1 MNILVFDV
9 PATSGGALTILE
21 EYYKVATRHSDND
34 VMWFFVISS
43 PELRETDN
51 VKILRFPW
59 VKKSWLHRLYFDCF
73 IAPRLV
79 DRHEADEI
87 LSLQNVIIPK
97 TKVPQTLYVHQP
109 LPFVDKRFGLT
120 EAPRFWVYQNIIGK
134 MIFQSM
140 REASRVIVQ
149 TDWMKHACVS
159 MAGIEP
165 AKITVLPPSINVDVE
180 RHFKLTETTARTFF
194 YPASGVSYKN
204 HSLVVD
210 AAILLEE
217 RGINDYEVIFTL
229 KGDENR
235 HISNLYQKISNLDL
249 PIKFVGGLTR
259 DQVFEYYGRSV
270 LVFPSYIETFGLPL
284 LEARLHGTPI
294 LASDCPFSHEI
305 LDGYEKVSF
314 FGPKD
319 AMVLAD
325 LMEASVRQEISASR
339 S

>member
-21 EYYKVATRHSDND
+21 EYYKAATQDSDD
-34 VMWFFVISS
+34 HVMWFFVISS

-51 VKILRFPW
+51 VRVLRFPW
-59 VKKSWLHRLYFDCF
+59 VKKSWLHRLYFDCL

-79 DRHEADEI
+79 NEHEADEI
-87 LSLQNVIIPK
+87 LSLQNVVIPK
-97 TKVPQTLYVHQP
+97 TEVPQTLYVHQP
-109 LPFVDKRFGLT
+109 LPFVDKRFKLT

-140 REASRVIVQ
+140 RKASRVIVQ
-149 TDWMKHACVS
+149 TDWMRHACVS

-165 AKITVLPPSINVDVE
+165 TKITVLPPSINVDVK
-180 RHFKLTETTARTFF
+180 RHFELAETTTRTFF

-204 HSLVVD
+204 HSLIVD
-210 AAILLEE
+210 AAVLLES
-217 RGINDYEVIFTL
+217 RGIDDYEVIFTL
-229 KGDENR
+229 RGDENR
-235 HISNLYQKISNLDL
+235 HIRNLHHSIDSLGL
-249 PIKFVGGLTR
+249 RIRFVGGLAR
-259 DQVFEYYGRSV
+259 DQVFDYYSRSV

-305 LDGYEKVSF
+305 LNGYEKAWF
-314 FGPKD
+314 FGATD
-319 AMVLAD
+319 ATVLAD
-325 LMEASVRQEISASR
+325 LMEASVRQETSANLR
-339 S
+339 